1 MFDSD
6 ILVRELSLSK
16 SWIAFKAE
24 KELKIIKNYIQI
36 VLFYWKKRDDLI
48 SNNSYIWMTSPAS
61 RRLLKD
67 LQKIQ
72 KEEDGGIN
80 ATP

>member
-1 MFDSD
+1 MLNFCE
-6 ILVRELSLSK
+6 RMK
-16 SWIAFKAE
+16 F
-24 KELKIIKNYIQI
+24 IIII
-36 VLFYWKKRDDLI
+36 VFL
-48 SNNSYIWMTSPAS
+48 MTTPAA

-67 LQKIQ
+67 LTKIQ

>member
-1 MFDSD
+1 
-6 ILVRELSLSK
+6 
-16 SWIAFKAE
+16 
-24 KELKIIKNYIQI
+24 
-36 VLFYWKKRDDLI
+36 
-48 SNNSYIWMTSPAS
+48 MTSPAS

-80 ATP
+80 ATPEEDNLFVWEALIEGPEGTPW